1 MFGVSPAYFF
11 SSYTTTFTVED
22 YARGFELLAAEGF
35 KGYQPEIFTSDRIEE
50 WDKGAGALAARG
62 TDIGLS
68 ATQFV
73 AHFLLAATKDESA
86 LFSDLGYREI
96 AAVAKIATRF
106 PGCAT
111 VTLPIA
117 PFTFPAGHSFDADA
131 WLRAWD
137 RLKEKLL
144 RLASIVEAEGLRMS
158 LEIVPG
164 SLLGG
169 TEGFMH
175 FIAETGNTTIG
186 YNFDT
191 GHAWACK
198 ESIATLP
205 AKLAGRI
212 YGTHLKD
219 NFGYEN
225 LALPPGDGSIPW
237 KSVID
242 GLLRTGYRGSFDLE
256 IACATPDEV
265 QSAYAR
271 GRTTL
276 EKVLNASSYK
286 HF

>member
-11 SSYTTTFTVED
+11 SRYTTAFTVED

-35 KGYQPEIFTSDRIEE
+35 KGYQPEIFTPDRIEE
-50 WDKGAGALAARG
+50 WERGAAALAARG
-62 TDIGLS
+62 TDLGLS

-73 AHFLLAATKDESA
+73 AHFLLAATKDEAA
-86 LFSDLGYREI
+86 LFSDLGYREM
-96 AAVAKIATRF
+96 AAVAKIAARF

-117 PFTFPAGHSFDADA
+117 PFSFPEGRSFDTET
-131 WLRAWD
+131 WIRAWN

-144 RLASIVEAEGLRMS
+144 RLATIVESEGLRMS

-169 TEGFMH
+169 TEGLMRL
-175 FIAETGNTTIG
+175 IAETGNSTIG

-198 ESIATLP
+198 ESITTLP
-205 AKLAGRI
+205 AKLVGRI

-237 KSVID
+237 KSVIE

-256 IACATPDEV
+256 IACAAPNDV
-265 QSAYAR
+265 QTAYAR
-271 GRTTL
+271 GKATL
-276 EKVLNASSYK
+276 EQALNASTYPQ
-286 HF
+286 F